1 MVRIYFILLISFFPL
16 LAVAQKTIPL
26 TSPAMDKRF
35 FDSNNIPTV
44 KGKLL
49 NYSPTAFRNIR
60 LDYKITVPIEGNQIA
75 RNAKI
80 QADGSFELLLKH
92 AFPYQQIHLEL
103 GTYYVGEIIANDSL
117 FIELDMEIL
126 ALDPVRY
133 IGKGVQFGGKD
144 AGINV
149 YTNRFNNYQN
159 SKKGSFYKARQEV
172 VMNNNLDLTQQRTQF
187 EAAYQI
193 WDELMANYIEAY
205 PSEYEWAIQ
214 NERDSDYYAWLFTM
228 YWQKEMPTDLL
239 EKALTHQ
246 PLLVSQTGMNYYKYL
261 CRLMKL
267 VTPVENF
274 ELTQNVLY
282 DRVVGE
288 ESLNDLKAFLE
299 QYELKIKQKAYDD
312 RVYQRGV
319 RQFVNTN
326 QEEFKQARLDVFAR
340 NLMTLDTRLADVLKL
355 FGAPY
360 NKWKKK
366 KYYTKFLPLTA
377 TGWVSTFMIEK
388 VGIIEEYTASFE
400 RTLTAAATITSNTS
414 LGSLVLNDPSYG
426 AALYVGQETQAK
438 KFVATL
444 QNAFPNKALI
454 LDIWATWCRPCIV
467 DMERSAAKKAAMKD
481 LPVEV
486 IYIAISDGSSQ
497 QKWEQTVNKLKV
509 SGNHIYIGKELA
521 DSLLKDFNLF
531 GYPSFIFVDRNGNW
545 DTNFMRSISNIDLDK
560 LKSKL

>member
-16 LAVAQKTIPL
+16 LAVAQEKISL
-26 TSPAMDKRF
+26 TSPAMDDLF
-35 FDSNNIPTV
+35 FKESNIPTV
-44 KGKLL
+44 KGQLL
-49 NYSPTAFRNIR
+49 NYAPAELRN
-60 LDYKITVPIEGNQIA
+60 LSLNYKITVPIEGNQVA
-75 RNAKI
+75 RIAKI
-80 QADGSFELLLKH
+80 QADGSFELVLKH
-92 AFPYQQIHLEL
+92 TFPYQQIHLEL

-117 FIELDMEIL
+117 FIELDMAKL
-126 ALDPVRY
+126 QLDPVWFL
-133 IGKGVQFGGKD
+133 GKGVQFSGVD

-159 SKKGSFYKARQEV
+159 SKKGSFYKLRQEV
-172 VMNNNLDLTQQRTQF
+172 VMNNELDLTQQLTQF
-187 EAAYQI
+187 EAAYKI
-193 WDELMANYIEAY
+193 WDELMTNYITEY
-205 PSEYEWAIQ
+205 PSEYEWAIK

-228 YWQKEMPTDLL
+228 YWQKEMPDDLL
-239 EKALTHQ
+239 AKALTHQ
-246 PLLVSQTGMNYYKYL
+246 PLLVSTLGMTYYKYL

-267 VTPVENF
+267 VTPAENF
-274 ELTQNVLY
+274 ELTQKVLY

-288 ESLNDLKAFLE
+288 ENITALQAFLH
-299 QYELKIKQKAYDD
+299 QYELKVQQKEYDD
-312 RVYQRGV
+312 LIYKKGV

-340 NLMTLDTRLADVLKL
+340 NLMTLDTRLGDVLKL

-388 VGIIEEYTASFE
+388 VGIIEDYTASFE
-400 RTLTAAATITSNTS
+400 RTLTAPTVITTNTS
-414 LGSLVLNDPSYG
+414 LGNLVQNDTSFG
-426 AALYVGQETQAK
+426 AALYVGQATQAK
-438 KFVATL
+438 EFVATL

-454 LDIWATWCRPCIV
+454 IDIWATWCRPCIV
-467 DMERSAAKKAAMKD
+467 DMERSKPTKAVIKD
-481 LPVEV
+481 LPVEI
-486 IYIAISDGSSQ
+486 IYIAIPDGSSQ

-521 DSLLKDFNLF
+521 DALLKEFNLF
-531 GYPSFIFVDRNGNW
+531 GYPSFIFVDANGNW
-545 DTNFMRSISNIDLDK
+545 DTNFLRSISNIDLNK

>member
-1 MVRIYFILLISFFPL
+1 MLRIYSILLISFFPL
-16 LAVAQKTIPL
+16 LAIAQETIPL
-26 TSPAMDKRF
+26 TSPAMDELF
-35 FDSNNIPTV
+35 FDESNIPIV
-44 KGKLL
+44 RGKLL
-49 NYSPTAFRNIR
+49 NYSPAALRHVR
-60 LDYKITVPIEGNQIA
+60 LDYKITLPIEGNQVTRI
-75 RNAKI
+75 AKI
-80 QADGSFELLLKH
+80 QADGSFELALKH
-92 AFPYQQIHLEL
+92 TFPYQQIHIEL
-103 GTYYVGEIIANDSL
+103 GPYYVGEIIANDSL
-117 FIELDMEIL
+117 FIEFDMAQL
-126 ALDPVRY
+126 QLDPVRF

-159 SKKGSFYKARQEV
+159 RKKGNFYIARQEL
-172 VMNNNLDLTQQRTQF
+172 VMNNQLDLSEQFTQF
-187 EAAYQI
+187 EAVYKI
-193 WDELMANYIEAY
+193 WDGLMAEYITEF
-205 PSEYEWAIQ
+205 PSEYAWAIK

-228 YWQKEMPTDLL
+228 YWQKEMPDDLL
-239 EKALTHQ
+239 AKALAHQ
-246 PLLVSQTGMNYYKYL
+246 PLLVSKHGMTYYKYL

-267 VTPVENF
+267 VTPAENF

-288 ESLNDLKAFLE
+288 ENIQELQTFLS
-299 QYELKIKQKAYDD
+299 QYQLKIQEKTYDD
-312 RVYQRGV
+312 LIYQRGV

-326 QEEFKQARLDVFAR
+326 QEELKQARLDVFSR
-340 NLMTLDTRLADVLKL
+340 NISNLDTRLSDVLKL

-400 RTLTAAATITSNTS
+400 RTLTEATTITTNTS
-414 LGSLVLNDPSYG
+414 LGSLVFNDPSFG
-426 AALYVGQETQAK
+426 AALYLGHETQAK
-438 KFVATL
+438 NFVATL

-467 DMERSAAKKAAMKD
+467 DMERSPAKKEAMKD
-481 LPVEV
+481 LPVEI

-497 QKWEQTVNKLKV
+497 QKWEQTINQLKV

-521 DSLLKDFNLF
+521 DSLLKEFNLF
-531 GYPSFIFVDRNGNW
+531 GYPSFIFIDRNGNW
-545 DTNFMRSISNIDLDK
+545 DTNFMRSISNIDLNK